1 MQRVRSSAPSMMRR
15 SFGIPQLK
23 RRASNT
29 WAAVQDTFYSTKD
42 VFERHRVVFTIGTSI
57 ASVGTAWAGYSL
69 RYLHQAKVEERL
81 ESIEKAMTR
90 VHHVE
95 EEELKKI
102 VNKGN
107 VSYPACVA
115 TVGISLIIGY
125 GLGWRGGKWHA
136 NRIFRKQQQQKLIGL
151 NKPQKWRFLRK
162 PFSRLRPSE
171 GKEGESGITH
181 TNAPNTQQAQ
191 LS

>member
-1 MQRVRSSAPSMMRR
+1 MQRARSSAPSIIRR
-15 SFGIPQLK
+15 SFGFPQLNRK
-23 RRASNT
+23 ASNT

-57 ASVGTAWAGYSL
+57 ASIGTAWAGYSL
-69 RYLHQAKVEERL
+69 RYLHQAKVEQRL
-81 ESIEKAMTR
+81 ESIEKA

-95 EEELKKI
+95 KEELKKI
-102 VNKGN
+102 VNTGN
-107 VSYPACVA
+107 VSYPTCVA
-115 TVGISLIIGY
+115 TVGTSLIIGY

-136 NRIFRKQQQQKLIGL
+136 NRIFRKQQQKLLGL

-171 GKEGESGITH
+171 AKAGEPGITQMD
-181 TNAPNTQQAQ
+181 APKTHQTQ

>member
-1 MQRVRSSAPSMMRR
+1 MQRLRSSAPSVLRR
-15 SFGIPQLK
+15 SFGIPELK
-23 RRASNT
+23 RKTSNT
-29 WAAVQDTFYSTKD
+29 WAAVQDTFYATKD

-69 RYLHQAKVEERL
+69 RYLHQEKVERRL
-81 ESIEKAMTR
+81 ESIEKAMTN

-102 VNKGN
+102 VNTGN

-115 TVGISLIIGY
+115 TVGTSLIIGY

-136 NRIFRKQQQQKLIGL
+136 NRTFHKQQQKLLGL

-171 GKEGESGITH
+171 AKVGESGITH
-181 TNAPNTQQAQ
+181 MDAPNTQQTQ

>member
-1 MQRVRSSAPSMMRR
+1 MRRVTSSAPSMIGR

-23 RRASNT
+23 RRASTT

-57 ASVGTAWAGYSL
+57 ASLGTAWAGYSL
-69 RYLHQAKVEERL
+69 RYLHQEKVEQRL
-81 ESIEKAMTR
+81 ESIEKAMTN
-90 VHHVE
+90 VHVRE
-95 EEELKKI
+95 EEIKKI
-102 VNKGN
+102 VNTGN

-115 TVGISLIIGY
+115 TVGTSLVIGY

-136 NRIFRKQQQQKLIGL
+136 NRIFRKQQQKLLGL

-162 PFSRLRPSE
+162 PFLRLRPSE
-171 GKEGESGITH
+171 AKVEESGIIH
-181 TNAPNTQQAQ
+181 KDARNNEHAQ